1 MSQPANNKSSPTE
14 SVVVVVG
21 SLNTDFV
28 LTLDAFPA
36 AGESVLGK
44 TFEQAP
50 GGKGLNQAV
59 AASRLGAQVA
69 MIGAVGGDQFGPGLI
84 QTLTDEGIDALVSQ
98 IPDTSTG
105 MAIIEVESSGENRII
120 VVSGANNFLSED
132 SVETSLREIAGER
145 RIGVVLTQGEVP
157 VQATERALRVA
168 KELGAITILNP
179 APVRD
184 FPPSVFPLVD
194 YLVPNELEA
203 QGLCTLE
210 GNACKS
216 MLDFVEV
223 ATSIVDLGVGSVI
236 ITRGEKGAVWST
248 ATASGQ
254 AAAFRIVPVDTVAAG
269 DAFCGGLAAA
279 LNEGQ
284 PLNEALRWASAAGAL
299 TATRVG
305 AIASLP
311 RRSEVEE
318 LLI

>member
-84 QTLTDEGIDALVSQ
+84 RTLTDEGIDALVSQ

-132 SVETSLREIAGER
+132 SVETSLREIAGEH

-157 VQATERALRVA
+157 VQTTERALRVA

>member
-84 QTLTDEGIDALVSQ
+84 RTLTDEGIDALVSQ

-105 MAIIEVESSGENRII
+105 MAIIEVEGSGENRII

-284 PLNEALRWASAAGAL
+284 PLNEALRWASATGAL

-305 AIASLP
+305 AITSLP

>member
-84 QTLTDEGIDALVSQ
+84 RTLTDEGIDALVSQ

-105 MAIIEVESSGENRII
+105 MAIIEVEGSGENRII

-305 AIASLP
+305 AITSLP

>member
-84 QTLTDEGIDALVSQ
+84 QTLTDEGIDSLVSQ

-132 SVETSLREIAGER
+132 SVETSLREIAGEH

-157 VQATERALRVA
+157 VQTTERALRVA

>member
-84 QTLTDEGIDALVSQ
+84 QTLTDEGIDSLVSQ

-157 VQATERALRVA
+157 VQTTERALRVA

>member
-1 MSQPANNKSSPTE
+1 MSTPANIKLNPSE

-28 LTLDAFPA
+28 LTLDTFPA
-36 AGESVLGK
+36 SGESVLGK

-69 MIGAVGGDQFGPGLI
+69 MIGAVGGDQFGHGLI
-84 QTLTDEGIDALVSQ
+84 QTLTDEGIKSLVSQ
-98 IPDTSTG
+98 VPDISTG

-120 VVSGANNFLSED
+120 VVSGANNSLSQNA
-132 SVETSLREIAGER
+132 VETSLREIAREY

-157 VQATERALRVA
+157 VQTTERALKVA

-194 YLVPNELEA
+194 YLVPNEHEA

-210 GNACKS
+210 GNACIS

-305 AIASLP
+305 AAASLP
-311 RRSEVEE
+311 RRPEVEE
-318 LLI
+318 LLL

>member
-1 MSQPANNKSSPTE
+1 VSQPANNKSSPTE

-84 QTLTDEGIDALVSQ
+84 QTLADEGIDSLVSQ

-105 MAIIEVESSGENRII
+105 MAIIEVEGSGENRII

-305 AIASLP
+305 AITSLP

>member
-1 MSQPANNKSSPTE
+1 
-14 SVVVVVG
+14 
-21 SLNTDFV
+21 
-28 LTLDAFPA
+28 
-36 AGESVLGK
+36 
-44 TFEQAP
+44 
-50 GGKGLNQAV
+50 
-59 AASRLGAQVA
+59 
-69 MIGAVGGDQFGPGLI
+69 MIGAVGGDQFGHGLI
-84 QTLTDEGIDALVSQ
+84 QTLTDEGIKSLVSQ
-98 IPDTSTG
+98 VPDISTG

-120 VVSGANNFLSED
+120 VVSGANNSLSENA
-132 SVETSLREIAGER
+132 VETSLREIAREY

-157 VQATERALRVA
+157 VQTTERALKVA

-194 YLVPNELEA
+194 YLVPNEHEA

-210 GNACKS
+210 GNACIS

-305 AIASLP
+305 AAASLP
-311 RRSEVEE
+311 RRPEVEE
-318 LLI
+318 LLL

>member
-84 QTLTDEGIDALVSQ
+84 QTLTDEGIDSLVSQ

-132 SVETSLREIAGER
+132 SVETSLREIAGEH

-157 VQATERALRVA
+157 VKATERALRVA

>member
-1 MSQPANNKSSPTE
+1 VSQPANSKSSPTE

-21 SLNTDFV
+21 SLNIDFV

-69 MIGAVGGDQFGPGLI
+69 MIGAVGGDPFGPGLI
-84 QTLTDEGIDALVSQ
+84 QTLADEGIDSLVSQ

-132 SVETSLREIAGER
+132 SVETSLREIAREH

-157 VQATERALRVA
+157 VQTTERALRVA

-184 FPPSVFPLVD
+184 FPPPVFPLVD
-194 YLVPNELEA
+194 YLVPNEHEA

-210 GNACKS
+210 GNAYKS

-254 AAAFRIVPVDTVAAG
+254 AATFRIVPVDTVAAG

>member
-1 MSQPANNKSSPTE
+1 VSQPANNKSSPTE

-69 MIGAVGGDQFGPGLI
+69 MIGAIGGDQFGPGLI
-84 QTLTDEGIDALVSQ
+84 QTLTDEGIDSLVSQ

-105 MAIIEVESSGENRII
+105 IAIIEVESSGENRII

-132 SVETSLREIAGER
+132 SVETSLREIAGEH

-157 VQATERALRVA
+157 VQTTERALRVA

>member
-1 MSQPANNKSSPTE
+1 VSTPANIKLNPSE

-28 LTLDAFPA
+28 LTLDTFPA
-36 AGESVLGK
+36 SGESVLGK

-69 MIGAVGGDQFGPGLI
+69 MIGAVGGDKFGHGLI
-84 QTLTDEGIDALVSQ
+84 QTLTDEGIKSLVSQ
-98 IPDTSTG
+98 VPDISTG

-120 VVSGANNFLSED
+120 VVSGANNSLSENA
-132 SVETSLREIAGER
+132 VETSLREIAREY

-157 VQATERALRVA
+157 VQTTERALKVA

-194 YLVPNELEA
+194 YLVPNEHEA
-203 QGLCTLE
+203 QGLCALE
-210 GNACKS
+210 GNACIS

-305 AIASLP
+305 AAASLP
-311 RRSEVEE
+311 RRPEVEE
-318 LLI
+318 LLL

>member
-44 TFEQAP
+44 TFAQAP

-84 QTLTDEGIDALVSQ
+84 QTLTDEGIDSLVSQ
-98 IPDTSTG
+98 IPDTNTG

-120 VVSGANNFLSED
+120 VVSGANNFLSKD
-132 SVETSLREIAGER
+132 SVETSLREIAGEH

-157 VQATERALRVA
+157 VQTTERALRVA

-194 YLVPNELEA
+194 YLVPNEHEA

-210 GNACKS
+210 GNPCIS

-305 AIASLP
+305 AAASLP
-311 RRSEVEE
+311 RRPEVEE
-318 LLI
+318 LLL

>member
-69 MIGAVGGDQFGPGLI
+69 MIGAIGGDQFGPGLI
-84 QTLTDEGIDALVSQ
+84 QTLTDEGIDSLVSQ

-105 MAIIEVESSGENRII
+105 IAIIEVESSGENRII

-132 SVETSLREIAGER
+132 SVETSLREIAGEH

-157 VQATERALRVA
+157 VQTTERALRVA

-194 YLVPNELEA
+194 YLVPNEHEA

-210 GNACKS
+210 GNACIS

-305 AIASLP
+305 AAASLP
-311 RRSEVEE
+311 RRPEVEE
-318 LLI
+318 LLL

>member
-84 QTLTDEGIDALVSQ
+84 RTLTDEGIDALVSQ

-105 MAIIEVESSGENRII
+105 MAIIEVEGSGENRII

-194 YLVPNELEA
+194 YLVPNEHEA

-210 GNACKS
+210 GNACIS

-305 AIASLP
+305 AAASLP
-311 RRSEVEE
+311 RRPEVEE
-318 LLI
+318 LLL

>member
-1 MSQPANNKSSPTE
+1 MSTPADIKSNPPE

-28 LTLDAFPA
+28 LTLEAFPA
-36 AGESVLGK
+36 SGESVLGK

-69 MIGAVGGDQFGPGLI
+69 MIGAVGGDQFGHGLI
-84 QTLTDEGIDALVSQ
+84 QTLADEGIDSLVSQ
-98 IPDTSTG
+98 VSDTSTG

-132 SVETSLREIAGER
+132 SVETSLREIAGEH

-157 VQATERALRVA
+157 VQTTERALRVA

-194 YLVPNELEA
+194 YLVPNEHEA
-203 QGLCTLE
+203 QGLCTLD
-210 GNACKS
+210 GNPGIS

-284 PLNEALRWASAAGAL
+284 PLNEALRWASATGAL

-305 AIASLP
+305 AITSLP

>member
-84 QTLTDEGIDALVSQ
+84 RTLTDEGIDSLVSQ

>member
-1 MSQPANNKSSPTE
+1 M
-14 SVVVVVG
+14 VVVVG
-21 SLNTDFV
+21 SLNADFV
-28 LTLDAFPA
+28 VTLDAFPA
-36 AGESVLGK
+36 PGESVLGN
-44 TFEQAP
+44 TFEQVP

-69 MIGAVGGDQFGPGLI
+69 MIGAIGGDQFGAGLMRTLESEGITPLI
-84 QTLTDEGIDALVSQ
+84 QVNSDA
-98 IPDTSTG
+98 STG
-105 MAIIEVESSGENRII
+105 IAMIEVESSGENRII
-120 VVSGANNFLSED
+120 VISGANNLLSEEA
-132 SVETSLREIAGER
+132 VEASLREIANQHQ
-145 RIGVVLTQGEVP
+145 IGVVITQGEVP
-157 VQATERALRVA
+157 VNATERALRVA

-179 APVRD
+179 APMRD
-184 FPPSVFPLVD
+184 FPQSIFPLVD

-203 QGLCTLE
+203 QELCALE
-210 GNACKS
+210 GNACTS

-223 ATSIVDLGVGSVI
+223 ATSIVDLGVGTVI

-269 DAFCGGLAAA
+269 DAFCGGLATA

-299 TATRVG
+299 AATRKG
-305 AIASLP
+305 AVSSIP

-318 LLI
+318 LLN

>member
-1 MSQPANNKSSPTE
+1 M
-14 SVVVVVG
+14 VVG
-21 SLNTDFV
+21 SLSTDFV
-28 LTLDAFPA
+28 VTLDAFPA
-36 AGESVLGK
+36 PGESVLGK
-44 TFEQAP
+44 AFEQVP

-69 MIGAVGGDQFGPGLI
+69 MIGAVGGDQFANGLI
-84 QTLTDEGIDALVSQ
+84 QTLAGEGIESVIGQ
-98 IPDTSTG
+98 VPHTNTG

-120 VVSGANNFLSED
+120 VVPGANNLLSEHD
-132 SVETSLREIAGER
+132 VDKSLREIAGKH

-157 VQATERALRVA
+157 VQTTERALKVA

-184 FPPSVFPLVD
+184 FPASVFPLVD

-203 QGLCTLE
+203 QELCTLE

-223 ATSIVDLGVGSVI
+223 ATSLVDLGVGSVI

-248 ATASGQ
+248 ANASGQ

-305 AIASLP
+305 AVASLP
-311 RRSEVEE
+311 QRSEVAE
-318 LLI
+318 LLT

>member
-1 MSQPANNKSSPTE
+1 M
-14 SVVVVVG
+14 VVVVG
-21 SLNTDFV
+21 SLNADFV
-28 LTLDAFPA
+28 VTLDAFPA
-36 AGESVLGK
+36 PGESVLGK
-44 TFEQAP
+44 TFEQVP

-69 MIGAVGGDQFGPGLI
+69 MIGAIGGDQFGAGLMRTLESEGITPLI
-84 QTLTDEGIDALVSQ
+84 QVNSDA
-98 IPDTSTG
+98 STG
-105 MAIIEVESSGENRII
+105 IAMIEVDSSGENRII
-120 VVSGANNFLSED
+120 VISGANNLLSEEV
-132 SVETSLREIAGER
+132 VEASLREIANQHQ
-145 RIGVVLTQGEVP
+145 IGVVITQGEVP
-157 VQATERALRVA
+157 VTATERALRVA

-179 APVRD
+179 APMRD
-184 FPPSVFPLVD
+184 FPESIFPLVD

-203 QGLCTLE
+203 QELCALE
-210 GNACKS
+210 GNACTS

-223 ATSIVDLGVGSVI
+223 ATSIVDLGVGTVI

-269 DAFCGGLAAA
+269 DAFCGGLATA

-299 TATRVG
+299 AATRKG
-305 AIASLP
+305 AVSSIP

-318 LLI
+318 LLN

>member
-84 QTLTDEGIDALVSQ
+84 RTLTDEGIDALVSQ

-105 MAIIEVESSGENRII
+105 MAIIEVEGSGENRII

-132 SVETSLREIAGER
+132 SVETSLREIAGEH

-157 VQATERALRVA
+157 VQTTERALRVA

-305 AIASLP
+305 AITSLP

>member
-84 QTLTDEGIDALVSQ
+84 RTLTDEGIDALVSQ

-305 AIASLP
+305 AITSLP

>member
-105 MAIIEVESSGENRII
+105 MAIIEVEGSGENRII

-157 VQATERALRVA
+157 VQTTERALRVA

-223 ATSIVDLGVGSVI
+223 ATSIVIWV
-236 ITRGEKGAVWST
+236 
-248 ATASGQ
+248 
-254 AAAFRIVPVDTVAAG
+254 
-269 DAFCGGLAAA
+269 LA
-279 LNEGQ
+279 
-284 PLNEALRWASAAGAL
+284 P
-299 TATRVG
+299 
-305 AIASLP
+305 
-311 RRSEVEE
+311 
-318 LLI
+318 

>member
-1 MSQPANNKSSPTE
+1 VSQPANNKSSPTE

-84 QTLTDEGIDALVSQ
+84 QTLTDEGIDSLVSQ

-132 SVETSLREIAGER
+132 SVETSLREIAGEH

-157 VQATERALRVA
+157 VQTTERALRVA

-305 AIASLP
+305 AITSLP

>member
-84 QTLTDEGIDALVSQ
+84 QTLTDEGIDSLVSQ

-105 MAIIEVESSGENRII
+105 MAIIEVEGSGENRII

-305 AIASLP
+305 AITSLP

>member
-84 QTLTDEGIDALVSQ
+84 RTLTDEGIDALVSQ

-132 SVETSLREIAGER
+132 SVETSLREIAGEH

-157 VQATERALRVA
+157 VQTTERALRVA

-305 AIASLP
+305 AITSLP

>member
-84 QTLTDEGIDALVSQ
+84 RTLTDEGIDALVSQ

-132 SVETSLREIAGER
+132 SVETSLREIAGEH

-305 AIASLP
+305 AITSLP

>member
-84 QTLTDEGIDALVSQ
+84 QTLTDEGIDSLVSQ

-305 AIASLP
+305 AITSLP

>member
-1 MSQPANNKSSPTE
+1 VSTPANIKLNPSE

-21 SLNTDFV
+21 SLNTDFL
-28 LTLDAFPA
+28 LTLDTFPA
-36 AGESVLGK
+36 SGESVLGK

-59 AASRLGAQVA
+59 GASRLGAQVA
-69 MIGAVGGDQFGPGLI
+69 MIGAVGGDQFGHGLI
-84 QTLTDEGIDALVSQ
+84 QTLADEGIDSLVSQ
-98 IPDTSTG
+98 VPDISTG

-120 VVSGANNFLSED
+120 VVSGANNSLSENA
-132 SVETSLREIAGER
+132 VETSLREIAREY
-145 RIGVVLTQGEVP
+145 RIGVVLTQGEIP
-157 VQATERALRVA
+157 VQTTEKALKVA

-194 YLVPNELEA
+194 YLVPNEHEA

-210 GNACKS
+210 GNACIS

-305 AIASLP
+305 AAASLP
-311 RRSEVEE
+311 RRPEVEE
-318 LLI
+318 LLL

>member
-84 QTLTDEGIDALVSQ
+84 QTLTDEGIDSLVSQ

-105 MAIIEVESSGENRII
+105 MAIIEVEGSGENRII

-132 SVETSLREIAGER
+132 SVETSLREIAGEH

-157 VQATERALRVA
+157 VQTTERALRVA

>member
-1 MSQPANNKSSPTE
+1 MSQPANSKSSPTE

-69 MIGAVGGDQFGPGLI
+69 MIGAIGGDQFGPGLI
-84 QTLTDEGIDALVSQ
+84 QTLTDEGIDSLVSQ

-105 MAIIEVESSGENRII
+105 IAIIEVESSGENRII
-120 VVSGANNFLSED
+120 VVSGANNSLSENA
-132 SVETSLREIAGER
+132 VETSLREIAREY

-157 VQATERALRVA
+157 VQTTERALKVA

-194 YLVPNELEA
+194 YLVPNEHEA

-210 GNACKS
+210 GNACIS

-305 AIASLP
+305 AAASLP
-311 RRSEVEE
+311 RRPEVEE
-318 LLI
+318 LLL